1 VAKRRPGRQA
11 KQVKIEYDESG
22 ESADIPAKITFPKNA
37 KATPTKGKAKAK
49 ANEVDAKSDTPATQT
64 VQLTVTELSAYCE
77 EAYRAG
83 RHTILLANNLLV
95 DLRQLMNIIEDMKAP
110 TSRWPEQGR
119 DTVIQRIN
127 AARYP
132 NHLMN
137 AEAY

>member
-22 ESADIPAKITFPKNA
+22 ESADIPAKITFPKNV

-64 VQLTVTELSAYCE
+64 VQLTVTELGAYCE

-83 RHTILLANNLLV
+83 RHTLLLANNLLV

-110 TSRWPEQGR
+110 TSRWPE
-119 DTVIQRIN
+119 
-127 AARYP
+127 
-132 NHLMN
+132 
-137 AEAY
+137 